1 MYKMDDIYARY
12 SQYVEYICH
21 TKDLSNF
28 KNNSNY
34 TYMLEHVQKDQGEL
48 YLQLILSNT
57 NINEKEIIDFC
68 SKNDALGNT
77 TRQIYNIESSSISVS
92 PTSLRY
98 IYHAHLI
105 LTHIKTTNKPT
116 TDIVEVGGGYG
127 GLCLAIHHFAPKY
140 EVAINSYRIC
150 DLTFIICLQQ
160 LYLNA
165 VDPSLKVEFVDAI
178 HHGENINCNDL
189 FLVSNYCFSEIS
201 EENQKSYIE
210 KLFPKVSHG
219 FIAWNHIPLYDFGFC
234 AQVEPEVPCT
244 GGPLNKYVY
253 F

>member
-1 MYKMDDIYARY
+1 MDDIYNRY
-12 SQYVEYICH
+12 STYVENICN
-21 TKDLSNF
+21 TQDLSNF

-34 TYMLEHVQKDQGEL
+34 TYMLEHVQKDQGES

-57 NINEKEIIDFC
+57 NINEQEIIDFC

-77 TRQIYNIESSSISVS
+77 TRQLYNINSSTISVS

-98 IYHAHLI
+98 IYQAHLI
-105 LTHIKTTNKPT
+105 LTHIKTINKPN

-140 EVAINSYRIC
+140 EVIINSYRIC

-160 LYLNA
+160 LYLNS
-165 VDPSLKVEFVDAI
+165 VEPSLQVEFVDAI
-178 HHGENINCNDL
+178 QHGENINCNDL
-189 FLVSNYCFSEIS
+189 FLISNYCFSEIS
-201 EENQKSYIE
+201 EENQKCYMQ

-219 FIAWNHIPLYDFGFC
+219 FIAWNHIPVYDFGFR
-234 AQVEPEVPCT
+234 AIVEPEVPCT